1 MRRHQRRFCR
11 QSDVS
16 VFRRALVR
24 SLTVVF
30 GGVASHAHARSKM
43 GNASVHENDLGSLRT
58 QTLREYS
65 VGHFGNRFSTS
76 EEVDGGVPV
85 FRPSVNREMT
95 LFDHHDTGHSLRL
108 KWLKDRCD
116 DVRTGCFSGLI
127 HQRFNSFE
135 VIQYRRVAA
144 RVLNE

>member
-1 MRRHQRRFCR
+1 MRRHQRLGC

-24 SLTVVF
+24 PLTVVL
-30 GGVASHAHARSKM
+30 GGVASHAHARTDVR
-43 GNASVHENDLGSLRT
+43 NASVYEDDLSTLRA
-58 QTLREYS
+58 QAFREYS
-65 VGHFGNRFSTS
+65 VGHFGNRFSTR

-85 FRPSVNREMT
+85 FRPSVDREMR

-108 KWLKDRCD
+108 EWLKNGRD
-116 DVRTGCFSGLI
+116 DVGAGCFSGLI
-127 HQRFNSFE
+127 HQRFDSFE